1 MVRIAYFSTL
11 LSAKMFVTQHAE
23 LCTLSKQTDDKKSPS
38 QYNSWV
44 FNKVLKKVAIK
55 VDISLYLNIL
65 KYKVG
70 KLGAGALQWLTV
82 WYQFLF
88 KESILSYWRKT

>member
-1 MVRIAYFSTL
+1 MVRIAYFSTFYSQPKCL
-11 LSAKMFVTQHAE
+11 LHS
-23 LCTLSKQTDDKKSPS
+23 TLSYVHCQNKLMIRNRQVNTIH
-38 QYNSWV
+38 V
-44 FNKVLKKVAIK
+44 FNKILKKVAIK

-82 WYQFLF
+82 
-88 KESILSYWRKT
+88 